1 MQRLRISG
9 TSLLGSFAVPHLKKK
24 AMNSWSAVQDTYHS
38 TKDTFERHRVV
49 FAIGTSIASVATA
62 WAGYSIRYLH
72 QEKVDK
78 RLAAIEDSM
87 KSNYHLEHTELKKIY
102 DSGNSRNAACIATA
116 GVTLI
121 IGYGLG
127 WRGGRWY
134 ANRKFRR
141 EQMKLLGQIKPKR
154 TPLQFLRRL
163 RRQKAPE
170 TAPKT
175 SPTLQKDAPYK
186 NDSLQTRQQQLL

>member
-78 RLAAIEDSM
+78 RLAAIEDSEC
-87 KSNYHLEHTELKKIY
+87 SLYCYCWSHFNYWIW
-102 DSGNSRNAACIATA
+102 
-116 GVTLI
+116 V
-121 IGYGLG
+121 GLA
-127 WRGGRWY
+127 RW
-134 ANRKFRR
+134 K
-141 EQMKLLGQIKPKR
+141 MVCK
-154 TPLQFLRRL
+154 
-163 RRQKAPE
+163 
-170 TAPKT
+170 
-175 SPTLQKDAPYK
+175 
-186 NDSLQTRQQQLL
+186 